1 MGGPLGARWQIAGD
15 PLSAFPRRKH
25 PRTNHQELRY
35 ALMRNE
41 RGRAECRSCMI
52 PASGG
57 GSQVRNGAN
66 FRDDPQP
73 HGDLAVLVG
82 GRLGKR
88 PSAQRY
94 DPFRGSICAGS
105 GEIREPGQRTGNN
118 GPAAGSVLWRSARC
132 EGSPARR
139 DNTQGKRT
147 MLIRTRAQTAETII
161 HIEREVR
168 SLRAAKRL
176 LRSLQSAI
184 PDNDLEMVVTPSWRE
199 KNGIEVGHRIGRTNM
214 HLERH

>member
-52 PASGG
+52 PASGD

-73 HGDLAVLVG
+73 RGDLAVLVG

-94 DPFRGSICAGS
+94 GPFRVSICAGS
-105 GEIREPGQRTGNN
+105 GEIREPDRRTGNN

-147 MLIRTRAQTAETII
+147 MLIRTRAQPPRRSSTSRGRSGRCGLRNGSSGRSSPPFPTTTWRWSSRHPGTRRTAS
-161 HIEREVR
+161 R
-168 SLRAAKRL
+168 SDTGLAA
-176 LRSLQSAI
+176 
-184 PDNDLEMVVTPSWRE
+184 PTC
-199 KNGIEVGHRIGRTNM
+199 T
-214 HLERH
+214 